1 MWLPVFSPVLCS
13 LFLLS
18 FLPVL
23 SSPLPFPPLAL
34 LFPVSVTFPCI
45 FCLGPFF
52 SPFPFSFCAFPSPF
66 LSSPFLPKS
75 GGMSMAMLQVL
86 DRAVLK

>member
-52 SPFPFSFCAFPSPF
+52 SPFPFLFVPF
-66 LSSPFLPKS
+66 LLLSFLLPFSPKAA
-75 GGMSMAMLQVL
+75 G
-86 DRAVLK
+86 